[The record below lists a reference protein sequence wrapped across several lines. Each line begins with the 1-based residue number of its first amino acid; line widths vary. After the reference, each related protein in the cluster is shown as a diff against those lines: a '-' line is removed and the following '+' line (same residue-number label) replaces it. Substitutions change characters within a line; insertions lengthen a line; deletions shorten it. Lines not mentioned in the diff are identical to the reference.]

1 MKVQDKILELK
12 ADKKFVFNK
21 FLKYYESNEIGCD
34 VLFYSNMVDLL
45 IKKLN
50 KIDGDEIPEEFLT
63 NGEFEKIKAL
73 YNKCIELMKD

>member
-21 FLKYYESNEIGCD
+21 FLKYYESIEIGCD

-50 KIDGDEIPEEFLT
+50 KIDGDEIPEEFLA